1 MYSVCSHEG
10 GSAALRFSCRGLL
23 VGLATGGPP
32 LWGDLL
38 LNRAMKGRLKH
49 EQGELFYLFTLGEAV
64 PSRRRSIDLDPF

>member
-1 MYSVCSHEG
+1 M
-10 GSAALRFSCRGLL
+10 
-23 VGLATGGPP
+23 GLATGGPP